1 MLGFLGGL
9 AGSAL
14 GFGSN
19 IAAGYYSYKGQKEA
33 NAMNKQLAH
42 ETMRFQER
50 MSSTAYQRAMEDMR
64 QAGLNPILAA
74 NQGGG
79 STPTGSTPVMQ
90 SELGPAVSS
99 ALDARRSFAEMRNL
113 MEVNK
118 QLKADVALKKAMTS
132 AAYEEAGL
140 KAATSRN
147 LKAQHEGLKVES
159 EIDQT
164 AFGQALRYLQR
175 LNPLSPIS
183 KMFKG

>member
-19 IAAGYYSYKGQKEA
+19 VAAAAYSYKGQKEA
-33 NAMNKQLAH
+33 NRLNQQLAR
-42 ETMRFQER
+42 ETMAFQER

-79 STPTGSTPVMQ
+79 STPPGSTPVMQ
-90 SELGPAVSS
+90 SEFGSAVSS
-99 ALDARRSFAEMRNL
+99 ALDARRSFAEMRN
-113 MEVNK
+113 VA
-118 QLKADVALKKAMTS
+118 ADIELKKAMTI
-132 AAYEEAGL
+132 AAREDAAV
-140 KAATSRN
+140 KAATAKN
-147 LKAQHEGLKVES
+147 LGATYEGLKVES
-159 EIDQT
+159 EIDQS

-175 LNPLSPIS
+175 LNPF
-183 KMFKG
+183 FKRFPQSN